1 MTSSKLI
8 LIVDDEAAMRK
19 NISDLLSSEGYLIIE
34 AEDGEEAILQFMQNT
49 PMLVLLDINLPKID
63 GLTVLARL
71 RKLNSDIPVIIFTAY
86 GTSDRAI
93 EAMKGGAF
101 DYLEKPF
108 ELDELLLTVN
118 RALNYSTL
126 IGEVRLLRT
135 QITGGNLISEEVQ
148 LIGRSSRMQEIFKLI
163 GRIST
168 TDATVLIQGESGTGK
183 ELVADALQK
192 HSSRKNNPYIKI
204 NCGALSESLLESEIF
219 GHEKGSFTGAI
230 GQKLGCFEL
239 ANGGTIFLDEINNM
253 PPSLQIRLLRML
265 QNQSFYRVGGE
276 TEVKVDVR
284 VIAATN
290 KDIEQEVERGYFRKD
305 LFYRL
310 NVIRF
315 NLPPL
320 RDRTEDI
327 PYLIDYFLRKY
338 SPLKEFIVSNEI
350 LEKLNSYPWPGN
362 IRELENLIQSAVI
375 MTRNNVLKID
385 NNFYDLKKSPE
396 KSEDIYTNSLA
407 IGLHKTIEMVEKECI
422 HNALKKTNGNR
433 SEAANLLKIHRRL
446 LYTKIKEYKISI
458 YNDEGK

>member
-1 MTSSKLI
+1 MKNPKSI
-8 LIVDDEAAMRK
+8 LVVDDEAAMRK
-19 NISDLLSSEGYLIIE
+19 NISDLLSSEGYFIAE
-34 AEDGEEAILQFMQNT
+34 AEDGEEAIVRFMQES

-63 GLTVLARL
+63 GLTVLTQF
-71 RKLNSDIPVIIFTAY
+71 RKFNPDIPVIIFTAY

-126 IGEVRLLRT
+126 IGEVKQLRT
-135 QITGGNLISEEVQ
+135 QITGSNLVLGEVQ

-163 GRIST
+163 GRIAT

-183 ELVADALQK
+183 ELIADALQK
-192 HSSRKNNPYIKI
+192 HSSRKDAPYIKV

-219 GHEKGSFTGAI
+219 GHEKGAFTGAI
-230 GQKLGCFEL
+230 AQKLGCFEL
-239 ANGGTIFLDEINNM
+239 ANNGTIFLDEINNM
-253 PPSLQIRLLRML
+253 PASLQIRLLRLL

-276 TEVKVDVR
+276 NEVKVDVR

-290 KDIEQEVERGYFRKD
+290 KDIEQEVEKGYFRKD

-315 NLPPL
+315 NLPAL
-320 RDRTEDI
+320 RERIEDI
-327 PYLIDYFLRKY
+327 PYLIEHFLKKY
-338 SPLKEFIVSNEI
+338 SPVKEFIVSNET
-350 LEKLNSYPWPGN
+350 LEKLTSYPWPGN
-362 IRELENLIQSAVI
+362 VRELENLIHSGVI
-375 MTRNNVLKID
+375 MTRDNTLKID
-385 NNFYDLKKSPE
+385 NNYYDIKKRQE
-396 KSEDIYTNSLA
+396 KPEDIYTNSLE
-407 IGLHKTIEMVEKECI
+407 IGLHKTIEKIEKECI
-422 HNALKKTNGNR
+422 INALKKTNGNR

-446 LYTKIKEYKISI
+446 LYTKIKEYKISL
-458 YNDEGK
+458 YNETEK

>member
-1 MTSSKLI
+1 MQSSIII

-19 NISDLLSSEGYLIIE
+19 NISDLLSSEGYIITE
-34 AEDGEEAILQFMQNT
+34 AEDGEKAILQFIQTT
-49 PMLVLLDINLPKID
+49 PMLVLLDINLPKMD
-63 GLTVLARL
+63 GLTVLSQL
-71 RKLNSDIPVIIFTAY
+71 RKINPDIPVIIFTAF

-101 DYLEKPF
+101 DYIEKPF

-126 IGEVRLLRT
+126 IGEVKLLRT
-135 QITGGNLISEEVQ
+135 QITGGNFVSGQVQ

-163 GRIST
+163 GRIAT

-183 ELVADALQK
+183 ELIADALQK
-192 HSSRKNNPYIKI
+192 HSSRKDNPYIKV

-230 GQKLGCFEL
+230 AQKLGCFEL
-239 ANGGTIFLDEINNM
+239 ANTGTIFLDEINNM
-253 PPSLQIRLLRML
+253 PPSLQIRLLRLL

-284 VIAATN
+284 VLAATN
-290 KDIEQEVERGYFRKD
+290 KEIEQEVEKGVFRKD

-320 RDRTEDI
+320 RERREDI
-327 PYLIDYFLRKY
+327 PYLIEYFLRKY
-338 SPLKEFIVSNEI
+338 SPMKDFIVSNET

-362 IRELENLIQSAVI
+362 VRELENLIHSAVI
-375 MTRNNVLKID
+375 MARDNVLKIN
-385 NNFYDLKKSPE
+385 NNFYDIKKRTE
-396 KSEDIYTNSLA
+396 KPEDIFINSLE
-407 IGLHKTIEMVEKECI
+407 IGLHKTIEKVEKECI
-422 HNALKKTNGNR
+422 LNALKKTNGNR

-446 LYTKIKEYKISI
+446 LYTKIKEYKIST
-458 YNDEGK
+458 YNEADK

>member
-19 NISDLLSSEGYLIIE
+19 NISDLLSSESYLVTE

-49 PMLVLLDINLPKID
+49 PMLVLLDINLPKMD
-63 GLTVLARL
+63 GLTVLSRL
-71 RKLNSDIPVIIFTAY
+71 RKLNPDIPVIIFTAY

-126 IGEVRLLRT
+126 IGEVRLLRN
-135 QITGGNLISEEVQ
+135 QITGGNLITEEVQ

-163 GRIST
+163 GRISS

-219 GHEKGSFTGAI
+219 GHEKGSFTGAT

-239 ANGGTIFLDEINNM
+239 ADGGTIFLDEINNM
-253 PPSLQIRLLRML
+253 PPSLQIRLLRLL

-276 TEVKVDVR
+276 TEVKVNVR

-290 KDIEQEVERGYFRKD
+290 KEIEQEVENGYFRKD

-338 SPLKEFIVSNEI
+338 SPLKEFIVSNET

-362 IRELENLIQSAVI
+362 IRELENLIHSAVI

-385 NNFYDLKKSPE
+385 NNFYDIKKSPE

-407 IGLHKTIEMVEKECI
+407 IGLHKTIEKVEKECI
-422 HNALKKTNGNR
+422 LIALKKTNGNR

-458 YNDEGK
+458 HNNDG